1 MSLWKQF
8 ILVFSVT
15 TVLRVALIVGS
26 TGLLVFAIQSGDT
39 GLILFAIFVAFMA
52 YLWSLL
58 NFLQNFLGKFYI
70 VPEHFLHQT
79 EKAIDHVEKLKEIV
93 EMPESTTKEAL
104 KEAYFEVI
112 QETLEYMKGL
122 LK

>member
-1 MSLWKQF
+1 
-8 ILVFSVT
+8 
-15 TVLRVALIVGS
+15 
-26 TGLLVFAIQSGDT
+26 
-39 GLILFAIFVAFMA
+39 
-52 YLWSLL
+52 
-58 NFLQNFLGKFYI
+58 LGEFYI